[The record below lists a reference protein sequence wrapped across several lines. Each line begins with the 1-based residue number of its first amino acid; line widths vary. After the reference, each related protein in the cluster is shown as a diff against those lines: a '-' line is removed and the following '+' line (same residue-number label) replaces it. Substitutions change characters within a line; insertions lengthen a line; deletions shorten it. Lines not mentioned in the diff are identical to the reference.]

1 MPPAAVQGAV
11 ARWAARLHGQG
22 CPRSSGG
29 RGSTVPGL
37 QGALSS
43 QVLEAGPR
51 LPPAPGPSARD
62 ASLPSLPVILTWP
75 LPRAALHSDS
85 SFSSGDVA
93 GPAPAPRC
101 GFTSPPR
108 ALGCCSR
115 SRRPPGLSGALTSG
129 RRLGLSPCV
138 TWCWPT
144 SAERAV
150 GPDQLRWPVL
160 PASWTG
166 HGHARLP
173 HHRQGTRHSR
183 RRQITRDSRR
193 SARGAVLATAPPSGS
208 AGVDAAAVEGDGLAR
223 PGLLAEGQTEPW
235 GTDGALGDRRR
246 EPWGTALLMETK
258 VFFLLVYL
266 LRIILYSFLSHQVN
280 FQELPPPVTPWQDR
294 VTRH

>member
-1 MPPAAVQGAV
+1 MPWPAGRLGSTDRGVLTVLGA
-11 ARWAARLHGQG
+11 AGPPSRG
-22 CPRSSGG
+22 CRAPSLRKCWRRVPDFPQPRGPRSL
-29 RGSTVPGL
+29 R
-37 QGALSS
+37 
-43 QVLEAGPR
+43 GPR
-51 LPPAPGPSARD
+51 LVTRPSRRCLSSSRGLFPVRLCVLTSLSRQGTSLDQHPPPD
-62 ASLPSLPVILTWP
+62 A
-75 LPRAALHSDS
+75 D
-85 SFSSGDVA
+85 
-93 GPAPAPRC
+93 
-101 GFTSPPR
+101 SPPR

-193 SARGAVLATAPPSGS
+193 SAGGAVLATAAPSGS
-208 AGVDAAAVEGDGLAR
+208 AGVDAAAVEGDGPAR

-235 GTDGALGDRRR
+235 GTDGGS
-246 EPWGTALLMETK
+246 PGGQ
-258 VFFLLVYL
+258 
-266 LRIILYSFLSHQVN
+266 LS
-280 FQELPPPVTPWQDR
+280 
-294 VTRH
+294 